1 MSVVTLLGVEVLNN
15 PAKFGDKY
23 QFEITFECLEPLEKG
38 SSIDPTRSCTPPRP
52 GNSQLLASLL
62 RDTRPLT
69 RITSRSR
76 MEADLRRLRDLVS
89 LGTFPSPSAKGSLP
103 PVTPV

>member
-38 SSIDPTRSCTPPRP
+38 SNLPHFRTPPLDADHCSP
-52 GNSQLLASLL
+52 PLQHPLA
-62 RDTRPLT
+62 DT
-69 RITSRSR
+69 S
-76 MEADLRRLRDLVS
+76 ARL
-89 LGTFPSPSAKGSLP
+89 
-103 PVTPV
+103 